1 MMSQFLYWEFQN
13 GPFIQYD
20 DGGRISSIVI
30 SKITTRNR
38 RVSSNNSTN
47 HDGEIGYNS
56 TIEIGSHNDT
66 RYFGHNFL
74 VMSST
79 EKLCSVT
86 AFLNELATTNYV
98 AIVTSATVIIDDN
111 SAVFI
116 SVFWQGIDLT
126 KKIDKIPINA
136 DDLVPNASTTLLIL
150 LVNLDFD
157 ANNVFFPFL
166 IQGPNCLTD
175 SFYPSDNELKQ
186 STWVLMGDEKS
197 WYPLNVAYPNILVMS
212 QTIK

>member
-1 MMSQFLYWEFQN
+1 MV
-13 GPFIQYD
+13 FIQYD

-66 RYFGHNFL
+66 RYFGDNFL

-116 SVFWQGIDLT
+116 SVF
-126 KKIDKIPINA
+126 
-136 DDLVPNASTTLLIL
+136 
-150 LVNLDFD
+150 
-157 ANNVFFPFL
+157 
-166 IQGPNCLTD
+166 
-175 SFYPSDNELKQ
+175 
-186 STWVLMGDEKS
+186 
-197 WYPLNVAYPNILVMS
+197 
-212 QTIK
+212 